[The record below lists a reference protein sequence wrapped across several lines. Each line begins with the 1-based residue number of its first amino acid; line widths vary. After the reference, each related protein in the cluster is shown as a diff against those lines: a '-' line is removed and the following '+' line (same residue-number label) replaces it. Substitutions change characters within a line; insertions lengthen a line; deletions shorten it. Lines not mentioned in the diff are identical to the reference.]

1 MPTLTPPLP
10 GEARPPTAAPSIP
23 PCSGR
28 GGVFPSTP
36 ASPHPPNPGLTVG
49 VFPSAPSP
57 AQEPH
62 TTATGGGATPSENVR
77 EALRARLTAA
87 LEQLDVVADHALPVF
102 AEGVSLGL
110 CRAAGLPPTTVVP
123 ASELDP
129 LTMARRWA
137 ELEASCRG
145 P

>member
-1 MPTLTPPLP
+1 MTSTPPLP

-28 GGVFPSTP
+28 GGVFPS
-36 ASPHPPNPGLTVG
+36 
-49 VFPSAPSP
+49 APSP

-62 TTATGGGATPSENVR
+62 TTATGGGAIHSARVR
-77 EALRARLTAA
+77 ADLRARLTAA

-123 ASELDP
+123 ASEFEP

-137 ELEASCRG
+137 ELEAPCDAE
-145 P
+145 

>member
-1 MPTLTPPLP
+1 MTPLTPPLP

-28 GGVFPSTP
+28 GGVL
-36 ASPHPPNPGLTVG
+36 SP
-49 VFPSAPSP
+49 APSP
-57 AQEPH
+57 ELAPQH
-62 TTATGGGATPSENVR
+62 TATGGGATPSEQIR

-87 LEQLDVVADHALPVF
+87 LAQLDVVADHALPVF

-110 CRAAGLPPTTVVP
+110 CRAAGLPPTTVVS
-123 ASELDP
+123 ASELEP

-137 ELEASCRG
+137 ELESPCDAE
-145 P
+145 